1 MSNSG
6 LVKYTK
12 LSPNCNSPRNHAIDT
27 ITIHCY
33 VGQASVEDMGAWFA
47 KTSAQASG
55 NYGIGSDGRVGLYVP
70 EADRSWCSSSR
81 ENDHRAVTIECA
93 CDPVAPNAVNAKVY
107 ASLINLCVD
116 ICQRNGI
123 RQLVWS
129 TRQND
134 RMKHLNG
141 CNMTV
146 HRDYAAKA
154 CPGDWLYARMGQ
166 IADAVNSRINP
177 SKASGVPTSKADYI
191 NKVSEIAVRLYE
203 ETRILP
209 SVVIAQCCLENGYG
223 LGADAIEL
231 TKRNNL
237 LGMKADLINNTWKDF
252 TVWDG
257 KTFTKKTPEYVNGKL
272 VYKHDVFR
280 AYKNY
285 ENCIR
290 DYEEFLLHVRNDL
303 GYKYRSVQGMT
314 DPLNVITVISR
325 GGYATDPA
333 YIDKV
338 MRIIRENDL
347 TKYDPVQ
354 PRDHYAVQRRL
365 SETKY
370 RIGLFHDIDNAKRQA
385 NGNWGFRV
393 YDLDIRKC
401 VYKPK
406 LARWQ
411 KLCAACVRIN
421 QWMVDDVKAGKDWH
435 YDNVNKSES
444 TFWLTRRAKLYRTNC
459 MGGVG
464 FAMKE
469 SGLPASS
476 CDWYMSKGGITWLNK
491 SAEKNLRKYADII
504 PVGNRTLKQIMD
516 DGTLCPGDI
525 VGFMAMNHT
534 LIYLGNGLFFDSG
547 HAYCKDGDHFV
558 KWIGE
563 LKYGSKKVSYLVRL
577 KG

>member
-1 MSNSG
+1 MSNSS

-12 LSPNCNSPRNHAIDT
+12 LSPNRNIPRNHAIDT

-33 VGQASVEDMGAWFA
+33 ASQASVREMGAWFA
-47 KTSAQASG
+47 KTSTQASA
-55 NYGIGSDGRVGLYVP
+55 NYGIGSDGQVGLFVP

-81 ENDHRAVTIECA
+81 ENDHRAITIECA
-93 CDPVAPNAVNAKVY
+93 CNPAAPNAVNSKVY
-107 ASLINLCVD
+107 ASLIDLCVD

-123 RQLVWS
+123 KRLIWS
-129 TRQND
+129 TKQND

-223 LGADAIEL
+223 LGADAVEL

-237 LGMKADLINNTWKDF
+237 LGMKADLTNTWKDF

-257 KTFTKKTPEYVNGKL
+257 KTFTKKTPEYINGKL
-272 VYKHDVFR
+272 VYKYDVFR
-280 AYKNY
+280 IYKDY

-290 DYEEFLLHVRNDL
+290 DYEQFLLHVRNDL

-333 YIDKV
+333 YVDKV
-338 MRIIRENDL
+338 MRIIGENDL

-370 RIGLFHDIDNAKRQA
+370 RIGLFHNLDNAKRQA
-385 NGNWGFRV
+385 NDNWGYRV
-393 YDLDIRKC
+393 YDMDIRKC

-421 QWMVDDVKAGKDWH
+421 QWMADDVKAGKDWY
-435 YDNVNKSES
+435 YDNVNKSEP
-444 TFWLTRRAKLYRTNC
+444 TFWLTRKAKKYHTNC

-469 SGLPASS
+469 AGIPASS

-491 SAEKNLRKYADII
+491 AVEKNLRKYADII
-504 PVGNRTLKQIMD
+504 PVGDRTLKQIMD

-525 VGFMAMNHT
+525 TGFMTMNHT
-534 LIYLGNGLFFDSG
+534 LIYIGNGLFFDSG
-547 HAYCKDGDHFV
+547 HAYCKDGDHFT

-563 LKYGSKKVSYLVRL
+563 LKYGGKKVSYLVRL